1 MRARGA
7 KEIHDVEDHIR
18 RVLYAEVERQS
29 AFALI
34 AIGDLTAALFA
45 QNSSLAQRNTAV
57 AVGATDRIWYS
68 VQALLIAL
76 GNVSRLLWPAKEH
89 AARGAALRQE
99 LDVGDDSVLGART
112 FRNHF
117 DHFGEGLDVT
127 KFMRHLDTK
136 NLAITCQGDSYALQP
151 IAAALVQLQERARLL
166 AEVPSW
172 PPSVLAA
179 S

>member
-45 QNSSLAQRNTAV
+45 QNASLARRSPSV

-68 VQALLIAL
+68 VQALLTAA
-76 GNVSRLLWPAKEH
+76 GNVSKLLWPAAEED
-89 AARGAALRQE
+89 AGRGDVLREELGVAR
-99 LDVGDDSVLGART
+99 DSILGPRT
-112 FRNHF
+112 FGRDFEPVDDRLEQTVDAKNF
-117 DHFGEGLDVT
+117 AVT
-127 KFMRHLDTK
+127 F
-136 NLAITCQGDSYALQP
+136 QGASYPLRP
-151 IAAALVQLQERARLL
+151 IAAALVQLQERAKLL
-166 AEVPSW
+166 AEVPAW
-172 PPSVLAA
+172 PASARAA

>member
-1 MRARGA
+1 VRARGA

-45 QNSSLAQRNTAV
+45 QNASLARRSPSV

-68 VQALLIAL
+68 VQALLTAA
-76 GNVSRLLWPAKEH
+76 GNVSKFLWPAPEY

-99 LDVGDDSVLGART
+99 LEVADDSVLGPRT
-112 FRNHF
+112 FRNHSEHF
-117 DHFGEGLDVT
+117 DEGLDVT

-136 NLAITCQGDSYALQP
+136 NLAITFQGDSYALQP
-151 IAAALVQLQERARLL
+151 IAAALVRLQERAALL
-166 AEVPSW
+166 AEMPSW